1 MNKIVQNA
9 HGKNILQAANDI
21 ICIQNVK
28 LHDIHKL
35 IPCPDCNTYVSRYAL
50 SCPDCGFPVGQYFR
64 EIKESEKRKNDFI
77 AVSIL
82 LFIMQCVALVMLY
95 FILPDY
101 LSVKYDIL
109 LFFFGVLVFGICY
122 RSILYRN
129 SNY

>member
-35 IPCPDCNTYVSRYAL
+35 IP
-50 SCPDCGFPVGQYFR
+50 CPDCGFPVGQYFR

-122 RSILYRN
+122 RYILYRK